1 MGDESAENEGGCCVS
16 FGIILI
22 KIIIY
27 IYDVITFPIYF
38 LLQTPWIK
46 TKAMVR
52 NRANLVKK
60 DDTSVIYKPIERT
73 NKRLENFRK
82 DGIKTMNDCFNY
94 SVKQHGNKNLVGTR
108 KILGKS
114 EELQSNGKIFEK
126 WEMGEYKWKTYIEVE
141 EMSKNF
147 GKGLR
152 ELGLHPMERICIFAE
167 TNADWMV
174 CALSCFKQTF
184 PLVTIYA
191 NLGDD
196 AIVHVINETE
206 VTHLITS
213 HDLLPK
219 FRSVLQRT
227 SSIKVGHG

>member
-1 MGDESAENEGGCCVS
+1 MAR
-16 FGIILI
+16 I
-22 KIIIY
+22 
-27 IYDVITFPIYF
+27 
-38 LLQTPWIK
+38 Q
-46 TKAMVR
+46 
-52 NRANLVKK
+52 ANLVKS
-60 DDTSVIYKPIERT
+60 DDTSVTYKPIEKT

-82 DGIKTMNDCFNY
+82 EGIKTMNDCFNY
-94 SVKQHGNKNLVGTR
+94 AVKQHGNKNLVGTR

-114 EELQSNGKIFEK
+114 EELQPNGKIFEK
-126 WEMGEYKWKTYIEVE
+126 WEMGEYRWRTYIQIEN
-141 EMSKNF
+141 MSENF
-147 GKGLR
+147 GIGLR

-196 AIVHVINETE
+196 AIVHVVNETE

-213 HDLLPK
+213 HELLPK
-219 FRSVLQRT
+219 FKSVLLRT
-227 SSIKVGHG
+227 PSIKHLIFLEDQIDFTDTSGYNDAVEIHAFHDVIALGQRSATEHEIRITA